1 MPKSIDVKVNITGG
15 AGGLHLNFNIGPAGV
30 INIDHSQIVN
40 INLNSGHYTIIVSGS
55 APAGGSVQA
64 VFSVVGGGVL
74 TTSPLYSSSSFV
86 DILSFD
92 VPEGG

>member
-1 MPKSIDVKVNITGG
+1 MVNKIAIQVTINGG
-15 AGGLHLNFNIGPAGV
+15 AGGLHLNFNIGLAGV
-30 INIDHSQIVN
+30 INTDHSQILN

-55 APAGGSVQA
+55 APSGGSVQA

-86 DILSFD
+86 DMLSFD
-92 VPEGG
+92 VP